1 MAPQEFEIDSMYP
14 VVYQLPNTIQ
24 LADKSLVSSHRETKN
39 IPYDLNRDSFFKR
52 IRGAVSKTDLEAF
65 SSFTRRVGSF
75 ILTDAPLHLHECT
88 IPPGTYIRLSQIRNP
103 EAPFFPSL
111 KHLRIIDADSALDTH
126 LNFLLT
132 DSLQSIELVNLSD
145 SNQEVFSSFL
155 VTLADECPRL
165 STITLGQDP
174 NRRLSSSLLNDC
186 LNFSHLRELEL
197 KDVLS
202 ELDFQLLVTIG
213 RTLPELESF
222 ILNARTAEYSLR
234 LNSTQP
240 TADTDGHT
248 PAQDVPQEG
257 ERPSTRYASPE
268 SPSPVPISVPSF
280 AFSNFGRCPSPS
292 ASIFGWGSAPPA
304 PIPGQCPS
312 PNHFGAPLISRG
324 PLSSAKPVEAESLAS
339 SPQLTDEDEPPS
351 SPQAGKAEASS
362 VPPPSFARLKRLH
375 VAGELALI
383 KDLVGST
390 GSAALEDMALTL
402 VRSTPPKIVQAWDE
416 VTTYSTYKGRK
427 RASTTKVRM
436 ADKVVDMETPSFV
449 SLVEEAIHTTWK
461 DTLTKLFIGQHETYA
476 PGEQDT
482 TSPILQFSTIAKILS
497 LPTLEA
503 LEVSGWRFDSV
514 STPLSQLSPKL
525 KVFHLPVGIENHG
538 ISLSD
543 LRLIAESCPNI
554 ISLQTGI
561 INLESIP
568 AYGPFEGA
576 SHALSHGLEILSVG
590 NASENSN
597 QKDILDIARHLF
609 ILFPYLKEIRTHE
622 GQNKEQWMYIHS
634 LVQLLQT
641 GRLDDAARVPACKN

>member
-14 VVYQLPNTIQ
+14 VVYQLPNTIK
-24 LADKSLVSSHRETKN
+24 LADKSLVSSHREIKTV
-39 IPYDLNRDSFFKR
+39 PCDLDFSFKR

-75 ILTDAPLHLHECT
+75 ILTDTPLHLTEYT
-88 IPPGTYIRLSQIRNP
+88 IPPGTYIRLAQIRNP

-111 KHLRIIDADSALDTH
+111 KHLRIVDADSSLDTH
-126 LNFLLT
+126 LNFLVT
-132 DSLQSIELVNLSD
+132 NSLRSIELVNLSD

-155 VTLADECPRL
+155 VTLADECPQL
-165 STITLGQDP
+165 SSITLGQDP
-174 NRRLSSSLLNDC
+174 DRRLSSSLFNDC
-186 LNFSHLRELEL
+186 LKFSHLRELEL

-213 RTLPELESF
+213 KTLPELESF
-222 ILNARTAEYSLR
+222 ILNARTAKYSLR

-240 TADTDGHT
+240 TADADGRT

-257 ERPSTRYASPE
+257 VRPFTWPPPLK
-268 SPSPVPISVPSF
+268 SPSPVPIPVSSF
-280 AFSNFGRCPSPS
+280 AFSFGRRPSSPVP
-292 ASIFGWGSAPPA
+292 IF
-304 PIPGQCPS
+304 GQCPS
-312 PNHFGAPLISRG
+312 PDEFGTPLISPR
-324 PLSSAKPVEAESLAS
+324 PLSSAKPAEADLLTSN
-339 SPQLTDEDEPPS
+339 PQLTDEDEPPA
-351 SPQAGKAEASS
+351 SPQAGKVDTPSI
-362 VPPPSFARLKRLH
+362 PPPNFARLKRLH
-375 VAGELALI
+375 VTGELALI

-390 GSAALEDMALTL
+390 GSAALEDMAITL
-402 VRSTPPKIVQAWDE
+402 VRSTPPKIVQMWED
-416 VTTYSTYKGRK
+416 VTTYSNFRGKKKPT
-427 RASTTKVRM
+427 TTKVRM
-436 ADKVVDMETPSFV
+436 ADEVVDMESPSFV
-449 SLVEEAIHTTWK
+449 SVVEEAVHTTWK
-461 DTLTKLFIGQHETYA
+461 DTLTKLYIGQHETYA
-476 PGEQDT
+476 PGEKDT

-503 LEVSGWRFDSV
+503 LEVSGWKFDSV

-525 KVFHLPVGIENHG
+525 KVLHLPVGIGNHG

-543 LRLIAESCPNI
+543 LRLIAESCPNV
-554 ISLQTGI
+554 ISLQSSI
-561 INLESIP
+561 IDLKGIP

-597 QKDILDIARHLF
+597 PKDILDIARHLF
-609 ILFPYLKEIRTHE
+609 ILFPYLKEIRTHA

-641 GRLDDAARVPACKN
+641 CRLDDATRMPACKN